1 MYMDW
6 VFSEPDITKKY
17 KIVVFDDGNE
27 RYQYYI
33 NEWFVI
39 GRWRGKVA
47 LQNSGV
53 PDMKIAS
60 ISEWKVMAVS
70 QVLQKNKGGVV
81 GEP

>member
-6 VFSEPDITKKY
+6 VFFEPDTTKKY
-17 KIVVFDDGNE
+17 TIVVFDDGNE
-27 RYQYYI
+27 RYQYYT

-47 LQNSGV
+47 LQNLSL

-60 ISEWKVMAVS
+60 ISEWKILQVS
-70 QVLQKNKGGVV
+70 QVYVK
-81 GEP
+81 

>member
-1 MYMDW
+1 MDW
-6 VFSEPDITKKY
+6 VLFEPDTTKKY
-17 KIVVFDDGNE
+17 TIVLFDDGNE
-27 RYQYYI
+27 RYQYYT

-47 LQNSGV
+47 LQNSGA

-70 QVLQKNKGGVV
+70 QVS
-81 GEP
+81 EE